1 MDKKEKEEQGEGD
14 RDEGILVLYYIHG
27 TNLNLPLQFPHTKRA
42 PLVSLHESD
51 C

>member
-1 MDKKEKEEQGEGD
+1 MDKKKKEEQGEGD
-14 RDEGILVLYYIHG
+14 HDEGIFSALLHG
-27 TNLNLPLQFPHTKRA
+27 TNLNLPSQFPHTKRV